1 MSRFFGVLVLT
12 CSLALVG
19 SGAAFAM
26 QPTAPGDDI
35 SDIKVSVGK
44 ACPFEYV
51 GYTKKTKAG
60 VVRCVPTGGVTAD
73 VVPSNVKSIDQ
84 WLSAD
89 DLLNRDIPGKW
100 ELISVLDPAS
110 PYVALMENDGEMYL
124 MDELHKCRLSATNPA
139 TVGLQWPR
147 SAGRVPTRGPIK
159 VILIPV
165 ASRQEPNMYH
175 GFGTWLESLHP
186 AGSGLNH
193 LEYAD
198 LLQRA
203 QSYGKSWFDFT
214 VLPSIVTLDQTI
226 ADYGIQRDNENRG
239 TGFNQFMADVVTA
252 ADDVVDFS
260 DYDAFIAMPPPG
272 TVGYSPAWARSPGSG
287 VMADGVEMTNGT
299 TLGDESLYRTQ
310 AEVLVHENGH
320 LSGLPDLYDFA
331 PAIYRHAGSLSQM
344 SNPYQFRGSSG
355 YERWLLRWIDDSR
368 VRCVD
373 LKRKQST
380 QIVFDSL
387 SEAALP
393 ASDKEL
399 RTLLAVI
406 PTSSSTGVV
415 LEYRTRKG

>member
-1 MSRFFGVLVLT
+1 MLFRS
-12 CSLALVG
+12 
-19 SGAAFAM
+19 
-26 QPTAPGDDI
+26 
-35 SDIKVSVGK
+35 
-44 ACPFEYV
+44 
-51 GYTKKTKAG
+51 
-60 VVRCVPTGGVTAD
+60 
-73 VVPSNVKSIDQ
+73 
-84 WLSAD
+84 
-89 DLLNRDIPGKW
+89 
-100 ELISVLDPAS
+100 
-110 PYVALMENDGEMYL
+110 MENDGEMYL

-139 TVGLQWPR
+139 NVGLQWQR

-165 ASRQEPNMYH
+165 ASEQEPNMYH

-193 LEYAD
+193 LEYAN

-272 TVGYSPAWARSPGSG
+272 TVGYSPAWAQSPGSG

-299 TLGDESLYRTQ
+299 TLGDESLYWTQ

-393 ASDKEL
+393 ASDKDL

-415 LEYRTRKG
+415 LEYRTRKGLDATLPGAGLHVYTIDVNVSSMSGPLVSHRDDADTYGPAADPEDGADVYSRGVDAENSIKESFLRPGDSLVIDGYRITVPQDQVSFSNRPTFPVRRSGSLAVEVTRIP